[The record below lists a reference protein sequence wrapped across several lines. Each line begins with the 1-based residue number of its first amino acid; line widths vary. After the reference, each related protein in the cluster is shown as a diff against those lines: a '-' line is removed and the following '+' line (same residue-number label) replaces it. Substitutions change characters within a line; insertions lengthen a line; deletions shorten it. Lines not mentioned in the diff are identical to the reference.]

1 MANLPQ
7 VNDDSF
13 EKEVMQSQTPV
24 LVDFSATWCG
34 PCKML
39 SPTLEALSKD
49 YAGKVKFVGVD
60 VDNARQTAVRFRV
73 MSVPTVMLFKDGQIV
88 DQAVGNQPRDAWMK
102 MLDRILGA

>member
-1 MANLPQ
+1 MANLAQ

-13 EKEVMQSQTPV
+13 EKEVLQSPTPV

-39 SPTLEALSKD
+39 TPTLEALSKD

-88 DQAVGNQPRDAWMK
+88 DQAVGNQPRDAWTK